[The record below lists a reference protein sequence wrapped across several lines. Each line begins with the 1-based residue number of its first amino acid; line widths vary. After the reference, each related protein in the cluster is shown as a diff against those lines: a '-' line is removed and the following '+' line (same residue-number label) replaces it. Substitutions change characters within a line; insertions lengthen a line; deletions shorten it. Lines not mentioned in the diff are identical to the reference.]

1 MSGRAMKH
9 SILILILTLATQTML
24 FAESVG
30 NKAYNKRI
38 ELLTYLRELEPMIKN
53 FRGEDPEGKPT
64 PIKAPEGKEGF
75 RIKKYEELKRIFQE
89 GLQYYFE
96 GNYVSAYQR
105 FLECQLGVEKVTE
118 ELSQLYVLRAEEMMK
133 MAMERK
139 NANNELD
146 KALLDISIEYG
157 RGSYF
162 RHDVVDLPREA
173 PFSRR
178 MYDPKEVHYVFN
190 KYTIEK
196 NMELGY
202 RHLGLAKEARVTAL
216 KVEKNL
222 EKHQKLQPSHRKYRI
237 EHYFGAISLCRDSKA
252 NAINIFKLKYPY
264 DNYYLFNSGAKAEGK
279 KDETGKLVEG
289 EPVKVDGST
298 YDFTKNPYIKY
309 DQRLQAMFDVRV
321 PEEFRVDHAD
331 VRGRV
336 YDIDSENIVYFKYD
350 PERKKALNVPN
361 KPAPATGTGATT
373 P

>member
-9 SILILILTLATQTML
+9 SILILILTLATQSIL
-24 FAESVG
+24 FAEAVS
-30 NKAYNKRI
+30 NKAYKKRI

-64 PIKAPEGKEGF
+64 PINAPEGKEGF
-75 RIKKYEELKRIFQE
+75 RLKKYNELKRIYQE

-96 GNYVSAYQR
+96 GNYMSAYQR

-133 MAMERK
+133 LAMERK
-139 NANNELD
+139 NPNNPMD

-157 RGSYF
+157 KGSYF
-162 RHDVVDLPREA
+162 RHDVMDNPREA
-173 PFSRR
+173 PYSRR
-178 MYDPKEVHYVFN
+178 MYDSKEVHYVYN

-196 NMELGY
+196 NMELGF

-237 EHYFGAISLCRDSKA
+237 ENYFGAINLCRDAKA
-252 NAINIFKLKYPY
+252 NAINIYKLKYPF
-264 DNYYLFNSGAKAEGK
+264 DNYYLTNSQGKTEGK
-279 KDETGKLVEG
+279 IDDTGKLADG
-289 EPVKVDGST
+289 EPVKVDGAT
-298 YDFTKNPYIKY
+298 YDFSKNPYIKF
-309 DQRLQAMFDVRV
+309 DERLQAMFDVRV
-321 PEEFRVDHAD
+321 PEEYRVDHAD
-331 VRGRV
+331 VRGRI
-336 YDIDSENIVYFKYD
+336 YDIDSENIVFFKYD
-350 PERKKALNVPN
+350 KDRKKQLNVPN
-361 KPAPATGTGATT
+361 KPAPGSTSAT